1 MIAWLERREGAI
13 LAALVAA
20 ILAGGCAWAI
30 LLGDTVRYYD
40 ERDYLALADRLAGG
54 GTYSLDGMNP
64 TAFRPPGYPVALAVP
79 AALGAG
85 RVGQRLVNVALHAA
99 CVALLFALLK
109 RHRAG
114 PGAILGAIAGAAYP
128 LFVYAAGTYYP
139 QTMASALL
147 LGVLVLATW
156 GEGGAGT
163 GTGTGTWKACARTAV
178 AGATAGVLV
187 LTVPTFAAPVGIVAA
202 WLLLRRGKGR
212 VLRPAVLV
220 AAAAAVVLPWSVR
233 NLVVMGAPVAVSTNS
248 GRNLLLGNAEGTSMD
263 SGTLVDLGEAD
274 VEALKLGEV
283 ERDRYYRDAA
293 LKAMCADPVG
303 TLRLYGLKLL
313 NYFNYRS
320 GLATASEAAWWKD
333 AVMLATY
340 APLLALLLIR
350 LALARRFPLERVEW
364 LLLVLYVGNAFLA
377 AVFFTRLR
385 FRIPFDWLLIAL
397 DVLFVGRCIAARGTV
412 RET

>member
-1 MIAWLERREGAI
+1 
-13 LAALVAA
+13 
-20 ILAGGCAWAI
+20 
-30 LLGDTVRYYD
+30 
-40 ERDYLALADRLAGG
+40 
-54 GTYSLDGMNP
+54 
-64 TAFRPPGYPVALAVP
+64 
-79 AALGAG
+79 
-85 RVGQRLVNVALHAA
+85 
-99 CVALLFALLK
+99 
-109 RHRAG
+109 
-114 PGAILGAIAGAAYP
+114 
-128 LFVYAAGTYYP
+128 
-139 QTMASALL
+139 
-147 LGVLVLATW
+147 
-156 GEGGAGT
+156 
-163 GTGTGTWKACARTAV
+163 
-178 AGATAGVLV
+178 
-187 LTVPTFAAPVGIVAA
+187 
-202 WLLLRRGKGR
+202 
-212 VLRPAVLV
+212 
-220 AAAAAVVLPWSVR
+220 VVLPWSVR
-233 NLVVMGAPVAVSTNS
+233 NLVVMGAPVTVSTNS

-385 FRIPFDWLLIAL
+385 FRIPFDWMLIAL